1 MTASKLATMN
11 LPAALQKSCF
21 LLSLFP
27 MVILEAD
34 TLQLNSGQQVN
45 ATVTKYANYSFEVRY
60 R

>member
-1 MTASKLATMN
+1 VN
-11 LPAALQKSCF
+11 LRAALQKSCF

-34 TLQLNSGQQVN
+34 TLPLNFGQQVLT
-45 ATVTKYANYSFEVRY
+45 TVTKYANYSFEVRY